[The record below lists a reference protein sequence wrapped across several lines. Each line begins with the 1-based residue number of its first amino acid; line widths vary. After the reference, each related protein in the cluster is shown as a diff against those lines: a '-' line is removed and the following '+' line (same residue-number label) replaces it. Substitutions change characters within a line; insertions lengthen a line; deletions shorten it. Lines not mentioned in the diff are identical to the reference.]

1 MKDSAADAAKN
12 LAGNLVKQGMDA
24 AGDTLRKA
32 AAVPGAV
39 VGNGGHPEQGPGLA
53 AARPAPKVDTLKEVI
68 GIALSEFVLSGATPR
83 TRPSLPET

>member
-1 MKDSAADAAKN
+1 MPPKN

-39 VGNGGHPEQGPGLA
+39 VGNVVGTLNKGLA
-53 AARPAPKVDTLKEVI
+53 AGDRHGQRQKSTRSKK
-68 GIALSEFVLSGATPR
+68 LSG
-83 TRPSLPET
+83 